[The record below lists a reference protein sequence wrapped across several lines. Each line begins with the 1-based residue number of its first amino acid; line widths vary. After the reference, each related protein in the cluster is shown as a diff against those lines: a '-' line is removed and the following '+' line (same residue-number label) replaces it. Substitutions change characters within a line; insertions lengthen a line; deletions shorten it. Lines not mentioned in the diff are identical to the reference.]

1 MSTTD
6 PTSTVPDQIGL
17 PAETAPTRRTAAS
30 PRPGRLALP
39 LRRPR
44 ATSRRRLR
52 RVVAVDLA
60 RLVIEGVLD
69 PTDANQQLA
78 DLGIPALR
86 GPRDA
91 HFRVPATIHTRA
103 AGPWRA
109 IANSLATIRAECHPM
124 RFTRFTGC
132 PEGYGIDNP
141 IPPGLRYVTVH
152 TDLRLTVTVAAFVEH
167 QWWRTALALLETDL
181 DRLHR
186 VAVDPDRVTAWPHD
200 PANGPT
206 GQDDD
211 PDGDDQVSLAY
222 ARRYDLVGHGHGFTR
237 LHT

>member
-6 PTSTVPDQIGL
+6 PMCTVPDPIGPP
-17 PAETAPTRRTAAS
+17 PATGRTTAS
-30 PRPGRLALP
+30 PSPGRLALP
-39 LRRPR
+39 LRRAR

-69 PTDANQQLA
+69 PTDANQRLV
-78 DLGIPALR
+78 DLGIPALH
-86 GPRDA
+86 GPRAA

-109 IANSLATIRAECHPM
+109 IANSLNTIRAECHPM

-141 IPPGLRYVTVH
+141 VLPGLRYVTVH
-152 TDLRLTVTVAAFVEH
+152 ADLRLTVTVPAFVEH

-186 VAVDPDRVTAWPHD
+186 VAVNPDRVTAWPHD
-200 PANGPT
+200 HASGPT
-206 GQDDD
+206 GPDGDL
-211 PDGDDQVSLAY
+211 DGDDQMSLAD
-222 ARRYDLVGHGHGFTR
+222 ARQYDLVGHGHGFTR